1 MYCQGK
7 EDSLQ
12 RLPWD
17 TFLKQS
23 YLVKKWNT
31 HLGFFVMKCSYK
43 WYASLIQMKDS
54 KTIEVAKR
62 SVVSRIWGVEGN
74 ETVLFGIR
82 RMD

>member
-23 YLVKKWNT
+23 YLVKK
-31 HLGFFVMKCSYK
+31 ME
-43 WYASLIQMKDS
+43 YAFRIFCYEMLI
-54 KTIEVAKR
+54 
-62 SVVSRIWGVEGN
+62 
-74 ETVLFGIR
+74 
-82 RMD
+82 